1 MDLKIVAA
9 YLLAQLGG
17 DATPNKYKI
26 IKILEST
33 GARFDE
39 AAIDEFL
46 SRLNEKDIETKV
58 QKDIKELMGMFENLQ
73 NAFDAAL
80 SS

>member
-1 MDLKIVAA
+1 MDLKIIAA

-26 IKILEST
+26 IKILESA

-39 AAIDEFL
+39 DDINEFL
-46 SRLNEKDIETKV
+46 SNLNEKDIETKV
-58 QKDIKELMGMFENLQ
+58 
-73 NAFDAAL
+73 
-80 SS
+80 